1 MMKKVLFAAL
11 CAALMNSAYAADE
24 IVVDM
29 KFATDKGPGESA
41 GTVTITMTEF
51 GAKFTPD
58 IKGLDEAGVRGF
70 HIHAKGS
77 CDATE
82 KDGKVVP
89 AGAAGGHWDP
99 GNTNAHKG
107 PWDTT
112 GHKGD
117 LPALYVA
124 DDGTI
129 TYPVVAPRIT
139 DLNEIKGLSMMIHV
153 GGDNYSD
160 DPLPLGGGGGRNL
173 CGLIN

>member
-1 MMKKVLFAAL
+1 MKKVLISALLAGFMTAAF
-11 CAALMNSAYAADE
+11 AADE

-41 GTVTITMTEF
+41 GTVTITQTDF

-58 IKGLDEAGVRGF
+58 IKGLEEPGVRGF
-70 HIHAKGS
+70 HIHAVGS
-77 CDATE
+77 CDASE
-82 KDGKVVP
+82 SDGKVVP

-99 GNTNAHKG
+99 DKTGAHKG
-107 PWDTT
+107 PWDTS

-117 LPALYVA
+117 LPALYV
-124 DDGTI
+124 DPDGNI
-129 TYPVVAPRIT
+129 NYPVVAPRIT
-139 DLNEIKGLSMMIHV
+139 DINELKGLSMMIHV

-160 DPLPLGGGGGRNL
+160 EPMPLGGGGARNL